1 MSSFKSRAHWVVWV
15 TLAWV
20 STAGAGCNG
29 GSSKDPS
36 SESNPDASVANGN
49 DARVDNQPRDGAS
62 PTDSGHSNDGGLA
75 ADAAGDA
82 GEATVRWYDSREAF
96 RFSLSG
102 ALGDAFGAAFA
113 GTPDG
118 IVPPL
123 RKKDPFDGTVAYL
136 DLANAEHTASVVLAV
151 RGNSSLQECEFPKLK
166 FAFDARVDDER
177 DPFLQTR
184 EIKIGTH
191 CGEEATINGTIGRLR
206 NQDAAWREEVVYQ
219 LARALGIVT
228 LQTRP
233 AIIRYTDTSSEPAFE
248 SPLERKAF
256 LLEHIDELARR
267 LGAEALQDPVDCG
280 TDPNAKPDAEAVLRV
295 KFFHAMVGNWDWML
309 GPPEMHGCGSIW
321 NTEVL
326 VHPDGTLTLV
336 PADFDLSAF
345 AVGSVR
351 DKDTNQ
357 FVDVTLERAKVSAR
371 GYLEPS
377 LVGESDKAIAAMK
390 AEYLAKQA
398 ALRQLIDDSLMD
410 AKGKASG
417 RLLLDGFFAVLAE

>member
-1 MSSFKSRAHWVVWV
+1 MNRFKSRAHWVVWV
-15 TLAWV
+15 TLALV
-20 STAGAGCNG
+20 SPAGAGCKEG
-29 GSSKDPS
+29 ASKAPS
-36 SESNPDASVANGN
+36 SESNPDASVGSGD
-49 DARVDNQPRDGAS
+49 DASVDNPLNDGAT
-62 PTDSGHSNDGGLA
+62 PVDSGRRNDGGLV
-75 ADAAGDA
+75 ADAASDA
-82 GEATVRWYDSREAF
+82 GDVTARWYDSREAI

-123 RKKDPFDGTVAYL
+123 RKKDPFEGSVSYR
-136 DLANAEHTASVVLAV
+136 DLTNAEQTASVVLAV
-151 RGNSSLQECEFPKLK
+151 RGNSSLQECAFPKLK
-166 FAFDARVDDER
+166 FAFEARVDDER
-177 DPFLQTR
+177 DPFFQTR

-191 CGEEATINGTIGRLR
+191 CGEEATINGNIGRLR

-219 LARALGIVT
+219 LARALGVVT

-233 AIIRYTDTSSEPAFE
+233 AIIRYTDTSREPPFE

-309 GPPEMHGCGSIW
+309 GPPEMHGCGSLW

-326 VHPDGTLTLV
+326 VHPDGSLTLV

-345 AVGSVR
+345 TVGSVR
-351 DKDTNQ
+351 DKDSNQ
-357 FVDVTLERAKVSAR
+357 FVDVTLERAKISAR

-377 LVGESDKAIAAMK
+377 LVGESDEAIAAMK
-390 AEYLAKQA
+390 AEYLAKKSILA
-398 ALRQLIDDSLMD
+398 QLIDDSLMD
-410 AKGKASG
+410 AQGKASG